1 MPLAQLADPWQK
13 MAVESA
19 AESSTENGQQIVDEP
34 MGEDDINPQNEE
46 EIKEIAITHHVKE
59 GHEKADPSQF
69 ELLKVLG
76 QGSFGKV
83 FLVKKISGSDARQL
97 YAMKVLKKA
106 TLKVRDRVRTKMERD
121 ILVEVNHPFIVKL
134 HYAFQTE
141 GKLYLI
147 LDFLRG
153 GDLFTRLSKEVM
165 FTEDD
170 VKFYLAEL
178 ALALDHLHSLGII
191 YRDLKPENILLDEE
205 GHIKLTG
212 EQKAIATHGFFYS

>member
-1 MPLAQLADPWQK
+1 MPLAQLGDPWQK
-13 MAVESA
+13 MPLGG
-19 AESSTENGQQIVDEP
+19 TQ
-34 MGEDDINPQNEE
+34 GEDPHHDPEDSIGDDDSMPVCVDDVP
-46 EIKEIAITHHVKE
+46 IKEINITNHVKE
-59 GHEKADPSQF
+59 GSEKGDPRQF
-69 ELLKVLG
+69 ELRKVLG

-83 FLVKKISGSDARQL
+83 FLVRKVTGPDAGQL

-165 FTEDD
+165 FTEED

-191 YRDLKPENILLDEE
+191 YRDLKPE
-205 GHIKLTG
+205 K
-212 EQKAIATHGFFYS
+212 